1 MCFVDVSN
9 GINGRVWERI
19 LQKEEDASR
28 RRREEAL
35 YIHAIARSCVQYR
48 WISMSVTTET
58 GRGREG
64 GRAFCAW
71 HRANATTNQPTPS
84 SSSSL
89 PTNPP
94 FPYRSNVQNHKGKK
108 QQQQKKEEEKGGSFR
123 FQSKRT
129 SIFRQGKKIL
139 WGKTGFLL
147 LLIADR

>member
-58 GRGREG
+58 GRGRRGELSVLG
-64 GRAFCAW
+64 KGPMQ
-71 HRANATTNQPTPS
+71 QPTP
-84 SSSSL
+84 
-89 PTNPP
+89 
-94 FPYRSNVQNHKGKK
+94 
-108 QQQQKKEEEKGGSFR
+108 
-123 FQSKRT
+123 
-129 SIFRQGKKIL
+129 
-139 WGKTGFLL
+139 LL
-147 LLIADR
+147 LLYLPTPLRTKATEP